1 MNTAIIFAI
10 ARKDLLEIRQNKGA
24 WMPMVIVPLIFVIIL
39 PLAMILIPTSMD
51 ISPQTLAGDADL
63 QMFIRNMPLSMQQSL
78 MGLDEMQGML
88 VLMLGYFFAPFFL
101 IFPLMFSTVIAAE
114 SFAGERERKT
124 LEALLYTPATNRQLF
139 LGKVLAAVI
148 PSIGI
153 TWICFLVYT
162 IVLNAAGFGVFHR
175 LWFPLATW
183 YPLIFWIAPAL
194 ALLGI
199 SATVLISARVQSF
212 MGAYQLSSS
221 LVIVVLIF
229 IFGQISGVVYLSVL
243 VGMLAGL
250 GFWLI
255 AAGLTFLAT
264 KGFNRSTLLLGNLH
278 SKKQ

>member
-1 MNTAIIFAI
+1 MNTAIIGAI

-24 WMPMVIVPLIFVIIL
+24 WMPMIIVPLIFVIFL

-51 ISPQTLAGDADL
+51 ISPQALAGDADL
-63 QMFIRNMPLSMQQSL
+63 EMFIRNMPPSMQQSL
-78 MGLDEMQGML
+78 TGLDEMQGML

-124 LEALLYTPATNRQLF
+124 LEVLLYTPATNRQLF

-148 PSIGI
+148 PGIGV
-153 TWICFLVYT
+153 TWICFLVYAV
-162 IVLNAAGFGVFHR
+162 VLNTAGFGVFHR

-221 LVIVVLIF
+221 LIIVVLILV
-229 IFGQISGVVYLSVL
+229 FGQISGVVYLSVL

-250 GFWLI
+250 VFWLI

-264 KGFNRSTLLLGNLH
+264 RGFNRSTLLLGDLH
-278 SKKQ
+278 SR